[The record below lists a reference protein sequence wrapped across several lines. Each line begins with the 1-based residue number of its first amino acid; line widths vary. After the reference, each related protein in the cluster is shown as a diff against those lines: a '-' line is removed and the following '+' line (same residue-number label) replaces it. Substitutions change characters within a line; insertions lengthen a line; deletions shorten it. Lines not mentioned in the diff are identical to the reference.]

1 MTEHKDRC
9 TLLANGQDE
18 EDWCVPSVW
27 SSKQKA
33 EAAKAKAE
41 ANSKVS
47 FTVEKW
53 NVDVAEE
60 SE

>member
-1 MTEHKDRC
+1 MRKVW
-9 TLLANGQDE
+9 LLKAS
-18 EDWCVPSVW
+18 DWHVSSVW

-53 NVDVAEE
+53 NVDIAEE